1 MHMPRTTVGPLS
13 TSPVRRPHS
22 SRVQIGGSTTKTF
35 CVLISLVSLP
45 SRRDHR
51 DPFCVWN
58 HGGSIAVK
66 TTVIH
71 DPQMSREDPQFKLRM
86 PAELRAQAE
95 QAAKAS
101 GRSLNSELVARIE
114 SSFLSDGS
122 ADRLI
127 PAARA
132 KELALMAR
140 SGIPD
145 EIRRRAVAS
154 IGKAIRLGH
163 NEAFVVIDDLEL
175 GVGIAD
181 AELDELLNVV
191 KGELENAGYVVSCD
205 DIEAMHVKF

>member
-1 MHMPRTTVGPLS
+1 ML
-13 TSPVRRPHS
+13 
-22 SRVQIGGSTTKTF
+22 
-35 CVLISLVSLP
+35 
-45 SRRDHR
+45 
-51 DPFCVWN
+51 WN

-66 TTVIH
+66 TTVVH
-71 DPQMSREDPQFKLRM
+71 YSRMSREDPQFKLRM
-86 PAELRAQAE
+86 PAEIRAQAE

-145 EIRRRAVAS
+145 EIRKRAVEAIS
-154 IGKAIRLGH
+154 RAIRLGH
-163 NEAFVVIDDLEL
+163 NEAYVEISDLQL
-175 GVGIAD
+175 DVGISNK
-181 AELDELLNVV
+181 EIDELLSTA
-191 KGELENAGYVVSCD
+191 KAELEKAGYVVSCND
-205 DIEAMHVKF
+205 VEVIHIKF